1 LPIGGSANP
10 LESSVSDLFT
20 APSPLRQRFRPLWW
34 LGITYLAIS
43 FVTRVVLLVM
53 SGSNVPHTPLNL
65 LYAFG
70 VGLGYDLVT
79 FIYLAWPMVLLL
91 WLVPTRSGR
100 TPPLLRWLLYAV
112 GVTLAG
118 VLCVGALHLIYH
130 ASLKVTWPA
139 ILPFLF
145 VLPLAGFTYTSR
157 AGQWVVYGFGLLLVY
172 ALLFIA
178 ASELV
183 FWNEFS
189 VRFNFIAVDYLV
201 YTTEVIGN
209 IRESYPIWRWL
220 ALLVVLALVIFFIGR
235 RGLRARD
242 SGSRLWQRGKLVL
255 LWLVLTV
262 VSVFAVN
269 GGMKDRTGNTYVDE
283 LAGNGIYQFFAAF
296 RSSHLDYAKFYRT
309 LPDDQAY
316 ARLRELLQTPDAT
329 FISDDPRDLTRAIR
343 HVGPEK
349 HLNVVLISVES
360 LSGDYLATF
369 GNQQQLTPYLD
380 SLVDH
385 SVFFDNLYA
394 NGTRTVRGLEALA
407 LSVPPTPGDSL
418 IREHDNEDLFSLAG
432 IFNDRGYQ
440 SDFVYGGY
448 GQFDNMNYFFG
459 HNGYRDVDRRDIPKG
474 ATIHGQNVWGVA
486 DEDLYTLALGQM
498 DQIHAEGKPFF
509 LHVMTTSNH
518 RPYTFP
524 DNRVKFPNQSRA
536 GAVAYTDWAIGDFIR
551 RARAKPYFDNT
562 VFVITA
568 DHCASS
574 AGKTSLPINR
584 YHIPLWIYAP
594 AHFKPERVH
603 RLMGQLDIPPTLLGM
618 LNFSYRTRFFGH
630 DLFALPP
637 EREHA
642 FPGTYEKLGYLQD
655 DVLTILEPRRRLEQL
670 KPDYAT
676 GDATPVQPL
685 RQSLIDD
692 AVAYYQVASEQF
704 ASGAMRRRP
713 EDSTKVEP
721 LPAPAASVPAP
732 AASAPAPA
740 TSTTVAPPTAG
751 PVAG

>member
-1 LPIGGSANP
+1 MLFLLELPVSNP
-10 LESSVSDLFT
+10 FIPAST
-20 APSPLRQRFRPLWW
+20 LRQRFRPLWW

-43 FVTRVVLLVM
+43 LVTRIVLLVM
-53 SGSNVPHTPLNL
+53 SGSNVAHTTLNL

-79 FIYLAWPMVLLL
+79 FIYLAWPMVLFL

-100 TPPLLRWLLYAV
+100 VAPLLRWLMYAL
-112 GVTLAG
+112 GVALAC
-118 VLCVGALHLIYH
+118 VLCVGTLHLMYH

-139 ILPFLF
+139 IIPFLF
-145 VLPLAGFTYTSR
+145 VLPLAAFTYTSR
-157 AGQWVVYGFGLLLVY
+157 VGQWVLYAFGVLLVY
-172 ALLFIA
+172 GLLFVA

-189 VRFNFIAVDYLV
+189 ARFNFIAVDYLV

-209 IRESYPIWRWL
+209 IRESYPIGRWL
-220 ALLVVLALVIFFIGR
+220 ALLVALALVVFFVGK

-242 SGSRLWQRGKLVL
+242 DGSRLWQRSKVVLV
-255 LWLVLTV
+255 WLILTV
-262 VSVFAVN
+262 VSVATIN
-269 GGMKDRTGNTYVDE
+269 GNTKDRTDNNYVNE
-283 LAGNGIYQFFAAF
+283 LAGNGIYQFFSAF

-316 ARLRELLQTPDAT
+316 ARLRQLLKTPDST
-329 FISDDPRDLTRAIR
+329 FLSDDPRDLTRIIR
-343 HVGPEK
+343 RVGPEQ

-360 LSGDYLATF
+360 LSADYLGTF
-369 GNQQQLTPYLD
+369 GNTEHLTPYLD
-380 SLVDH
+380 GLVDQ
-385 SVFFDNLYA
+385 SVFFDRAYA

-418 IREHDNEDLFSLAG
+418 IREHNNENLFSLAS

-448 GQFDNMNYFFG
+448 GQFDNMNYFFAN
-459 HNGYRDVDRRDIPKG
+459 NGYRDVDRRNIPKT

-486 DEDLYTLALGQM
+486 DEDLFTLALGQM

-509 LHVMTTSNH
+509 LHIMTTSNH
-518 RPYTFP
+518 RPFTFP
-524 DNRVKFPNQSRA
+524 DNRVKFPNHSRA
-536 GAVAYTDWAIGDFIR
+536 GAVAYTDWSIGDFIK
-551 RARAKPYFDNT
+551 RARAKAYFDNT

-568 DHCASS
+568 DHDASS
-574 AGKTSLPINR
+574 AGKTSLPMNR

-594 AHFKPERVH
+594 THFKPERVH

-630 DLFALPP
+630 DLFQLPP

-642 FPGTYEKLGYLQD
+642 FPGTYEKLGYIHG
-655 DVLTILEPRRRLEQL
+655 DVLTILEPQRKLEQL
-670 KPDYAT
+670 KPDFAT
-676 GDATPVQPL
+676 GDATPVPL
-685 RQSLIDD
+685 VNESLVDD
-692 AVAYYQVASEQF
+692 AVAYYQVVSALF
-704 ASGAMRRRP
+704 KDGKLKRRP
-713 EDSTKVEP
+713 EDSTNVEPLP
-721 LPAPAASVPAP
+721 LPAPASSVLAPASSVPAP
-732 AASAPAPA
+732 ASSAGSVP
-740 TSTTVAPPTAG
+740 SY
-751 PVAG
+751 